1 MGKELVLKMYV
12 DKPFSIEDEPQII
25 SALKYLVTEYR
36 DKMPSKRKTMKERSS
51 FRRQ

>member
-1 MGKELVLKMYV
+1 MGKELVLKMCM
-12 DKPFSIEDEPQII
+12 DEPFSIEDEPQII

-36 DKMPSKRKTMKERSS
+36 DKMPSKSKIMKERSS